1 MSVHR
6 GRRGPRPNR
15 RDAPVIKVST
25 RTKLARR
32 WKDLIDFDVGRI
44 ATGEATIEEPGW
56 DLTLLTP
63 GPVT

>member
-1 MSVHR
+1 
-6 GRRGPRPNR
+6 
-15 RDAPVIKVST
+15 VST

>member
-6 GRRGPRPNR
+6 GRPDRVQTDAMRRSSRCRRAPN
-15 RDAPVIKVST
+15 P
-25 RTKLARR
+25 RR